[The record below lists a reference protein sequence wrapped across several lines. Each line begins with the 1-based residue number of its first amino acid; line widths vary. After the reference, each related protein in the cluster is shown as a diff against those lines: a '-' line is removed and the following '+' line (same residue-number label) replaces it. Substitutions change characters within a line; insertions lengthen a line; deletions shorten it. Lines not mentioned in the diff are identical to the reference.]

1 VHGAAA
7 AAAGSGHPG
16 PLPVISELWQRLGA
30 VVQVAADAMGCT
42 ASSVA
47 VVPPVSAEEAGSSV
61 APAAPAAPAAAGPA
75 AADSTT
81 AVAEQP
87 VAAPISSNRP
97 VEPLRLG
104 GTEDRQ
110 KLHDELVKD
119 LQASMGLNSL
129 IFTMTQ
135 KAPKLVG
142 AELCTVYL
150 CDYAKQEL
158 WSVATGSGEEFR
170 IPINEG
176 LAGTVATNM
185 EVINIPDCYAD
196 PRWKGHE
203 FDQATGFTTRNM
215 LVFPIAQFENS
226 TRVGESSKPVGVLQ
240 MINKVGD
247 AGFDKADEDMLRNF
261 VGPAALVI
269 AENPMYY
276 KHEQKGG
283 SEAEIALAGGGS
295 SPGDADALLPTRS
308 FKKTRSRRPSVE
320 AVVEEEGDEEE
331 EVGVSSV

>member
-1 VHGAAA
+1 MLCRNMWGQ
-7 AAAGSGHPG
+7 
-16 PLPVISELWQRLGA
+16 LRVIMCVW
-30 VVQVAADAMGCT
+30 
-42 ASSVA
+42 
-47 VVPPVSAEEAGSSV
+47 PSA
-61 APAAPAAPAAAGPA
+61 
-75 AADSTT
+75 
-81 AVAEQP
+81 Q
-87 VAAPISSNRP
+87 

-226 TRVGESSKPVGVLQ
+226 TRVGESSKPVSTRACLR
-240 MINKVGD
+240 
-247 AGFDKADEDMLRNF
+247 ARCRDERPYLSLGTLLLSSYGRN
-261 VGPAALVI
+261 
-269 AENPMYY
+269 M
-276 KHEQKGG
+276 H
-283 SEAEIALAGGGS
+283 
-295 SPGDADALLPTRS
+295 D
-308 FKKTRSRRPSVE
+308 
-320 AVVEEEGDEEE
+320 
-331 EVGVSSV
+331 